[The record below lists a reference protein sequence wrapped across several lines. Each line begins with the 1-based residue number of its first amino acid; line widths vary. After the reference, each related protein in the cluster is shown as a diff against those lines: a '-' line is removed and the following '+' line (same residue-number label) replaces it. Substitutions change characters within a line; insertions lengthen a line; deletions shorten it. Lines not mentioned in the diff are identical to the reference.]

1 MARNVPVEADD
12 SLMTKGDEADR
23 VDRIKCLTLL
33 QPWASLVALNARKI
47 ETRSWRTWYRGPL
60 LIHAA
65 RAFPRWARDACKQE
79 PFAKVLAEA
88 GYTHPTSGQVDPAQL
103 PLGMILAVCNL
114 KHCVRIGTP
123 GIDLPPSEQERS
135 FGDYSAGRY
144 AWVLSD
150 VQPLPKP
157 IAAHGSMGL
166 WEPDENVL
174 ALLQLGSTQQDS
186 SYQLFHHT
194 QA

>member
-1 MARNVPVEADD
+1 MARKVPVEADD
-12 SLMTKGDEADR
+12 SPMTKGDAADM
-23 VDRIKCLTLL
+23 IKCLTLL
-33 QPWASLVALNARKI
+33 QPWASLAALNARKI
-47 ETRSWRTWYRGPL
+47 ETRAWRTWYRGPL

-65 RAFPRWARDACKQE
+65 RAFPQSMQNLCKQE

-88 GYTHPTSGQVDPAQL
+88 GYTHPRSGQVDPGRL

-123 GIDLPPSEQERS
+123 GIELPPSEPERS
-135 FGDYSAGRY
+135 FGDYTTGRY
-144 AWVLSD
+144 AWILSD
-150 VQPLPKP
+150 VRPLPEP

-166 WEPDENVL
+166 WEPDEQVL
-174 ALLQLGSTQQDS
+174 ALLHLSSTQQDAS
-186 SYQLFHHT
+186 HGLSVHL